1 MSYLDKNLLENEKIL
16 FRTKKHWIVFFP
28 AAFWACVTI
37 FCFYFTHPILQ
48 KIIFFPAI
56 MTVLYL
62 CNTLLVYY
70 FSEFA
75 ITNIR
80 IIMREGFF
88 FRHINDTRLSA
99 IATVNVVQGLI
110 GQVLDYGT
118 VLINSFG
125 GESDPFRDIDSPI
138 KFKNI
143 LQEQLFLWQQNKK
156 TTF

>member
-1 MSYLDKNLLENEKIL
+1 MSYLDKNLLEGEKIL

-28 AAFWACVTI
+28 PVFWALATV
-37 FCFYFTHPILQ
+37 FLYFQPNPILH
-48 KIIFFPAI
+48 KIIFLPAI
-56 MTVLYL
+56 LAIIYL
-62 CNTLLVYY
+62 CNQLLLYY

-80 IIMREGFF
+80 IVMREGFF
-88 FRHINDTRLSA
+88 FRHTNDTRLSA
-99 IATVNVVQGLI
+99 LATVDVVQGII

-125 GESDPFRDIDSPI
+125 GEKDPFTDMDSPV

-143 LQEQLFLWQQNKK
+143 LQEQLYLAQKK
-156 TTF
+156 